1 MILCVQYSIFNN
13 MYDIVTIGSATRDVF
28 IKTDSFIKI
37 KKRDLKIEINISPN
51 DVVGILP
58 LGSKVE
64 IDNIHFDI
72 GGGATN
78 AAVSFA
84 RKGFKVVS
92 INALGNDFNGHYIKK
107 ALLKENVNTLFQKI
121 KDKFTGYSLIIVGN
135 EGNRTVLVYRG
146 ASSNL
151 NIDKIKWNL
160 LKNAKWFYITSL
172 DGNMDLLERII
183 KFCKYNNIKIAF
195 NPGSQELKHNILLM
209 EFLKNVDIL
218 ILNQEEAANL
228 CEFSFDK
235 TDDIIKKLANLTIS
249 NIFVMTKSR
258 KGVVVSDG
266 TNFYEAGIFK
276 EREAVDRTGA
286 GDAFGSGFLAGFLKK
301 GIKEGIREG
310 SANSTSVLEYMGAKQ
325 GLLTLNE
332 LKSERWKMNN
342 LNIKKHF

>member
-1 MILCVQYSIFNN
+1 

-92 INALGNDFNGHYIKK
+92 INALGNDFNGRDIKK
-107 ALLKENVNTLFQKI
+107 ALLKEN
-121 KDKFTGYSLIIVGN
+121 VGN

-151 NIDKIKWNL
+151 NIDKIKWKL

-342 LNIKKHF
+342 LNIKEHS

>member
-1 MILCVQYSIFNN
+1 MLRLISKLKEVGKGGERKEKN
-13 MYDIVTIGSATRDVF
+13 
-28 IKTDSFIKI
+28 
-37 KKRDLKIEINISPN
+37 KIEIKILLENIVKSLN
-51 DVVGILP
+51 EFYK
-58 LGSKVE
+58 S
-64 IDNIHFDI
+64 
-72 GGGATN
+72 
-78 AAVSFA
+78 
-84 RKGFKVVS
+84 S
-92 INALGNDFNGHYIKK
+92 IIP
-107 ALLKENVNTLFQKI
+107 FQKSI
-121 KDKFTGYSLIIVGN
+121 ILI
-135 EGNRTVLVYRG
+135 G
-146 ASSNL
+146 AE
-151 NIDKIKWNL
+151 
-160 LKNAKWFYITSL
+160 
-172 DGNMDLLERII
+172 ME
-183 KFCKYNNIKIAF
+183 NIKIAF

-301 GIKEGIREG
+301 GIEEGIREG